1 LFQPHAAL
9 ASGLS
14 ATRGC
19 TNVGCL
25 EPLGSQRGQRARQ
38 IRGSLTMVT
47 LVRVCHQVRGTGLA
61 LLSFTISPTH
71 PPLSPLPRWAWWLPS
86 GAEPYVVTQ
95 ENCEDPSAKV
105 QIPQPFREGRCA
117 PRQSNLGKVI
127 SLVRSLLIRAHGY
140 PQLSLSIF

>member
-1 LFQPHAAL
+1 MFQPHAAL

-61 LLSFTISPTH
+61 LLSFTISRPPCL
-71 PPLSPLPRWAWWLPS
+71 PPL
-86 GAEPYVVTQ
+86 
-95 ENCEDPSAKV
+95 
-105 QIPQPFREGRCA
+105 
-117 PRQSNLGKVI
+117 I
-127 SLVRSLLIRAHGY
+127 SLINVHCPPPSYVWADSTPCPTISLCLVWFCSTVRHESKPNVLLVHSGSYVAQPEEEEEEEERRSTHT
-140 PQLSLSIF
+140 